1 MNTIRISLFCSAAVL
16 LSVQMI
22 GCGED
27 RQTGAGG
34 AGGDGGTGTTTTT
47 GDTVTSA
54 ATTATSSTGAGGAST
69 TSSSG
74 TGGGEPGEIQLPAC
88 TSEANLTGDIK
99 ASTALSADKCYNLK
113 GIVYVKAGATLT
125 IAKGTKIYGDKTT
138 LGTLVIEPGA
148 KIIAEGTAVN
158 PIVFTSKA
166 PKGQR
171 APGDWGGVILLGKAP
186 VNLVGGVGNIEGI
199 PPTPDTTYG
208 GTDVNDS
215 SGKLR
220 YVRLEFGGVQ
230 LSPNNEVNGLTFGG
244 VGAKTEVEYIMVHD
258 TLDDCFEFFGG
269 TVNAKHLIC
278 SYNGDDGFDWDNGFK
293 GKLQFLALQQD
304 PTNAADDNG
313 FEGDNDAASSLN
325 TPVSEPTIYNAT
337 LCGKNVDVAK
347 QQYGMLL
354 RRSTK
359 AHIFNTIATGFEAGI
374 DLRDKATSV
383 EIKSSIFSGNLA
395 QNIAYAEVFGQVSMP
410 AALTDDDDNGVDEI
424 AWFTSQG
431 NTVED
436 PKIKGCFNK
445 AGADFTPMATVTA
458 NAATPPDDGFFD
470 ATAKYVGAF
479 EAGDTWAT
487 GNWVDFSHN

>member
-1 MNTIRISLFCSAAVL
+1 MNTTRISLFCSAAAL
-16 LSVQMI
+16 LSAQMI

-27 RQTGAGG
+27 RQTGSGG
-34 AGGDGGTGTTTTT
+34 AGGDAGTTTTT
-47 GDTVTSA
+47 GTD
-54 ATTATSSTGAGGAST
+54 ATTSTASGGASA

-74 TGGGEPGEIQLPAC
+74 AGGGAPGEAVLPAC
-88 TSEANLTGDIK
+88 TGEADLTGDIK
-99 ASTALSADKCYNLK
+99 ASTALSADKCYTLK

-125 IAKGTKIYGDKTT
+125 IAKGTRIYGDKTS

-171 APGDWGGVILLGKAP
+171 APGDWGGLILLGKAP
-186 VNLVGGVGNIEGI
+186 VNIAGGVGNIEGI
-199 PPTPDTTYG
+199 PPTADTAFG
-208 GTDVNDS
+208 GTDANDS
-215 SGKLR
+215 SGKLK
-220 YVRLEFGGVQ
+220 YVRVEFGGVQ
-230 LSPNNEVNGLTFGG
+230 LSPNNEINGVTFGG
-244 VGAKTEVEYIMVHD
+244 VGAGTEVEYIMVHD

-269 TVNAKHLIC
+269 TVTAKHLIC

-304 PTNAADDNG
+304 PGNAAEDNG
-313 FEGDNDAASSLN
+313 FEGDNDAAGSLN
-325 TPVSEPTIYNAT
+325 TPFSEPTIYNAT
-337 LCGKNVDVAK
+337 LCGKNVDVAN

-359 AHIFNTIATGFEAGI
+359 AHIWNTIVTGFEAGV

-383 EIKSSIFSGNLA
+383 ELKSSIFSGNLA
-395 QNIAYAEVFGQVSMP
+395 QNIAYAEVAGQVSMP

-431 NTVED
+431 NTVQD
-436 PKIKGCFNK
+436 PKIKDCFNK
-445 AGADFTPMATVTA
+445 AGADFTPAATITD
-458 NAATPPDDGFFD
+458 NASTPPDDGFFD
-470 ATAKYVGAF
+470 AKAKYIGAF
-479 EAGDTWAT
+479 EAGDTWAK

>member
-1 MNTIRISLFCSAAVL
+1 MNTIRISLVCSAAAL
-16 LSVQMI
+16 MTAQMV

-27 RQTGAGG
+27 RTTGTGGSGTTSATSTTDAATGTGG
-34 AGGDGGTGTTTTT
+34 AGT
-47 GDTVTSA
+47 
-54 ATTATSSTGAGGAST
+54 TSSTGEGGATT

-74 TGGGEPGEIQLPAC
+74 TGGGEPVEMVLSPCAGEAD
-88 TSEANLTGDIK
+88 LTGNIT
-99 ASTALSADKCYNLK
+99 ASTSLPADKCYNLK

-125 IAKGTKIYGDKTT
+125 IAKGTKIYGDKAT
-138 LGTLVIEPGA
+138 LGTLVVEPGG
-148 KIIAEGTAVN
+148 KIMAEGTAVN

-171 APGDWGGVILLGKAP
+171 APGDWGGVVLLGKAP
-186 VNLVGGVGNIEGI
+186 VNIMGGVGNIEGI
-199 PPTPDTTYG
+199 PPTADTTYG
-208 GTDVNDS
+208 GNNAADS

-220 YVRLEFGGVQ
+220 YVRIEFGGVQ
-230 LSPNNEVNGLTFGG
+230 LSPNNEINGLTFGG
-244 VGAKTEVEYIMVHD
+244 VGSGTEVDYIMVHD

-304 PTNAADDNG
+304 PGDAADDNG
-313 FEGDNDAASSLN
+313 FEGDNDAAGSVN
-325 TPVSEPTIYNAT
+325 TPFSEPTIYNAT

-347 QQYGMLL
+347 QQYGMLF

-359 AHIFNTIATGFEAGI
+359 AHIFNTIATGFEAGY

-383 EIKSSIFSGNLA
+383 AIQNSIFFGNLA
-395 QNIAYAEVFGQVSMP
+395 QNIAYAEVAGQTSMP
-410 AALTDDDDNGVDEI
+410 AALTDDDDSGADEI
-424 AWFTSQG
+424 ALFNAAASK
-431 NTVED
+431 NSVED
-436 PKIKGCFNK
+436 PKIKDCFNK
-445 AGADFTPMATVTA
+445 AGADFTPKTTITG
-458 NAATPPDDGFFD
+458 NAAAPPSDGFFD

-479 EAGDTWAT
+479 EAGGTWAT